1 MKAAAFELEHERL
14 PDAIVVRARGR
25 FDAGA
30 GEAIEQLLRVQ
41 QGPCSDPCVVLNLC
55 AVEYISSS
63 GVAALVK
70 LSATRPLRIADP
82 AQCVRDVLSLAGIE
96 RILSIH
102 VDEEA
107 ARHAGG

>member
-1 MKAAAFELEHERL
+1 VKAAAFGLEHEQL
-14 PDAIVVRARGR
+14 SDAIVVRARGR

-30 GEAIEQLLRVQ
+30 GDAIEQLLVRVEH
-41 QGPCSDPCVVLNLC
+41 GGPCVVLNLC
-55 AVEYISSS
+55 AIEYISSS

-107 ARHAGG
+107 ARHAGA

>member
-1 MKAAAFELEHERL
+1 MKTPFELEHEQL

-30 GEAIEQLLRVQ
+30 GEAIEQLLRVER
-41 QGPCSDPCVVLNLC
+41 GACVVLNLREV
-55 AVEYISSS
+55 AYISSS

-82 AQCVRDVLSLAGIE
+82 AQCVRDVLSLAGVE

-107 ARHAGG
+107 ARHAGA

>member
-1 MKAAAFELEHERL
+1 MKAAAFQLEHEHL
-14 PDAIVVRARGR
+14 PDATVVRARGR

-30 GEAIEQLLRVQ
+30 GEAIEQLLSV
-41 QGPCSDPCVVLNLC
+41 GTGPCVVLNLG
-55 AVEYISSS
+55 AIEYISSS

-70 LSATRPLRIADP
+70 LSSTRPLRIAGP

-96 RILSIH
+96 RVLSIH

-107 ARHAGG
+107 ARHAGA